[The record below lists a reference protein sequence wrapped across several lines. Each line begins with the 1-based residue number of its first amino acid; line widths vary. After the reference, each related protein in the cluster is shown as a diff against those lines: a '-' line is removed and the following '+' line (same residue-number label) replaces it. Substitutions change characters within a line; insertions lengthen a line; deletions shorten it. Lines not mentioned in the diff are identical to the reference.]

1 MGPVSW
7 REPFYHEEK
16 IMSTSPSAGG
26 AATPGPSLLFAMA
39 LSCGLAVANI
49 YYNQPMLAVMAQGF
63 PGHSGMPLIAMLT
76 QLGYAMGLLLLVPLG
91 DVVERRWLIPGQFA
105 LIALA
110 SLLAATATSATTLM
124 LASVLL
130 GIGATAAQ
138 QIVPVAATLADPAR
152 RGAVVGSVMSGLL
165 AGILLSR
172 TVAGLVTAYGS
183 WRAMFWLAIPLALSG
198 ALLMARMIPSGL
210 PRSPLGYGRLLH
222 SLVGLWREE
231 PALRRATLTQALLFA
246 SFSAFWTV
254 LAFYLAEPAYG
265 LGADM
270 AGLFGVIGVAGVVA
284 APLAGR
290 MADRLGA
297 RPVVLAGA
305 VLVVL
310 AWICF
315 ELWLSLAGLACGV
328 ILLDLGVQSALIAH
342 QQRIYGLRP
351 EARGRIN
358 TLFMTGMFLG
368 GTLGSSLGM
377 LVWQQGHWLGVGAAG
392 MGLALVAC
400 LCALAGRRGLQ
411 PAI

>member
-49 YYNQPMLAVMAQGF
+49 YYNQPMLAVMAQDF

-265 LGADM
+265 LGA
-270 AGLFGVIGVAGVVA
+270 
-284 APLAGR
+284 
-290 MADRLGA
+290 

-377 LVWQQGHWLGVGAAG
+377 LVWQQGHWIGVGAAG

>member
-1 MGPVSW
+1 
-7 REPFYHEEK
+7 
-16 IMSTSPSAGG
+16 MSTSPSAGG

-49 YYNQPMLAVMAQGF
+49 YYNQPMLAVMAQDF

-110 SLLAATATSATTLM
+110 SLLAATAASATTLM

-172 TVAGLVTAYGS
+172 TVAGLITAYGS

-222 SLVGLWREE
+222 SLVGLWCEE

-351 EARGRIN
+351 E
-358 TLFMTGMFLG
+358 T
-368 GTLGSSLGM
+368 
-377 LVWQQGHWLGVGAAG
+377 
-392 MGLALVAC
+392 
-400 LCALAGRRGLQ
+400 
-411 PAI
+411 

>member
-49 YYNQPMLAVMAQGF
+49 YYNQPMLAVMAQDF

-91 DVVERRWLIPGQFA
+91 DVVERRGLIPGQFA

-110 SLLAATATSATTLM
+110 SLL
-124 LASVLL
+124 
-130 GIGATAAQ
+130 
-138 QIVPVAATLADPAR
+138 AATLADPAR

-222 SLVGLWREE
+222 SLVSLWREE

-270 AGLFGVIGVAGVVA
+270 AGLFGVIGVAGVGA
-284 APLAGR
+284 APLGGR
-290 MADRLGA
+290 MGDRLGA

>member
-1 MGPVSW
+1 
-7 REPFYHEEK
+7 
-16 IMSTSPSAGG
+16 MSTSPSAGG

-49 YYNQPMLAVMAQGF
+49 YYNQPMLAVMAQDF

-91 DVVERRWLIPGQFA
+91 DVLERRWLIPGQFA

-377 LVWQQGHWLGVGAAG
+377 LVWQQGHWLGVGSAG

>member
-49 YYNQPMLAVMAQGF
+49 YYNQPMLAVMAQDF

-110 SLLAATATSATTLM
+110 SLLAATAASATTLM

-377 LVWQQGHWLGVGAAG
+377 LVWQQGHWLGVGVAG

-400 LCALAGRRGLQ
+400 LCVLAGRRGLQ

>member
-1 MGPVSW
+1 
-7 REPFYHEEK
+7 
-16 IMSTSPSAGG
+16 MSTSPSAGG

-49 YYNQPMLAVMAQGF
+49 YYNQPMLAVMAQDF

-377 LVWQQGHWLGVGAAG
+377 LVWQRGHWLGVGVAC

>member
-49 YYNQPMLAVMAQGF
+49 YYNQPMLAVMAQDF

-270 AGLFGVIGVAGVVA
+270 VGLFGVIGVAGVVA

-377 LVWQQGHWLGVGAAG
+377 LVWQQGHWIGVGAAA
-392 MGLALVAC
+392 MVL
-400 LCALAGRRGLQ
+400 
-411 PAI
+411 

>member
-1 MGPVSW
+1 M
-7 REPFYHEEK
+7 R
-16 IMSTSPSAGG
+16 
-26 AATPGPSLLFAMA
+26 PG
-39 LSCGLAVANI
+39 VANI
-49 YYNQPMLAVMAQGF
+49 YYNQPMLAVMAQDF

-183 WRAMFWLAIPLALSG
+183 WRACSG
-198 ALLMARMIPSGL
+198 WPFPGPVRALLMARMIPSGL

-222 SLVGLWREE
+222 SSGRSVARGARLAPRDPDPGL
-231 PALRRATLTQALLFA
+231 AVA

-270 AGLFGVIGVAGVVA
+270 AGLFSVIRWLGWWR
-284 APLAGR
+284 PLAGR
-290 MADRLGA
+290 MADRLGPDQWYW
-297 RPVVLAGA
+297 PVPCWWCLPGSASAVALSGRAGVRGHLAG
-305 VLVVL
+305 
-310 AWICF
+310 
-315 ELWLSLAGLACGV
+315 SP
-328 ILLDLGVQSALIAH
+328 VQSALIAH
-342 QQRIYGLRP
+342 QQRICGLRP
-351 EARGRIN
+351 EA
-358 TLFMTGMFLG
+358 G
-368 GTLGSSLGM
+368 GASIPSS
-377 LVWQQGHWLGVGAAG
+377 
-392 MGLALVAC
+392 
-400 LCALAGRRGLQ
+400 
-411 PAI
+411 

>member
-1 MGPVSW
+1 
-7 REPFYHEEK
+7 
-16 IMSTSPSAGG
+16 MSTSPSAGG

-49 YYNQPMLAVMAQGF
+49 YYNQPMLAVMAQDF

-91 DVVERRWLIPGQFA
+91 DVVERRGLIPGQFA

-110 SLLAATATSATTLM
+110 SLLAATATSAATLM

-265 LGADM
+265 LWVGGRHGGSVRRHRGGWGGGGPSGRPDGGSVGGQTSGIGRCRAGGACLDLLR
-270 AGLFGVIGVAGVVA
+270 AVALSGRAGVRGH
-284 APLAGR
+284 LAGSR
-290 MADRLGA
+290 SAERTH
-297 RPVVLAGA
+297 RPSTAH
-305 VLVVL
+305 
-310 AWICF
+310 
-315 ELWLSLAGLACGV
+315 LWS
-328 ILLDLGVQSALIAH
+328 
-342 QQRIYGLRP
+342 
-351 EARGRIN
+351 E
-358 TLFMTGMFLG
+358 T
-368 GTLGSSLGM
+368 
-377 LVWQQGHWLGVGAAG
+377 
-392 MGLALVAC
+392 
-400 LCALAGRRGLQ
+400 
-411 PAI
+411 

>member
-49 YYNQPMLAVMAQGF
+49 YYNQPMLAVMAQDF

-377 LVWQQGHWLGVGAAG
+377 LAG
-392 MGLALVAC
+392 
-400 LCALAGRRGLQ
+400 
-411 PAI
+411 